1 MTLEE
6 AIKTERSAQK
16 ANMNSIKAI
25 RENEYLPD
33 DIDKNALCDRLYKAA
48 ECAGELADFLE
59 ELARYREIGN
69 YLDIFKLGLDVK
81 NAYNKG
87 IDDFSEKARYIVE
100 NGIYDTEYKSEA
112 DEIISDLID
121 AGKQLKK

>member
-6 AIKTERSAQK
+6 AIKAERAIQK
-16 ANMNSIKAI
+16 ANMNSIKDI
-25 RENEYLPD
+25 LENEYLPD
-33 DIDKNALCDRLYKAA
+33 DIDKNALCDKLHKSIKI
-48 ECAGELADFLE
+48 AGELADFLE
-59 ELARYREIGN
+59 ELAMYREIGN
-69 YLDIFKLGLDVK
+69 YLNVFKLGLDVK

-112 DEIISDLID
+112 DELITDLFD

>member
-6 AIKTERSAQK
+6 AIKKERSAQK
-16 ANMNSIKAI
+16 ANMNSIKYI

-48 ECAGELADFLE
+48 ECAGDLADFLE
-59 ELARYREIGN
+59 ELAMYREIGN
-69 YLDIFKLGLDVK
+69 YLDVFKLGLDVK

-87 IDDFSEKARYIVE
+87 IDDFVKKVEYIVE
-100 NGIYDTEYKSEA
+100 NCIYDTEYKSEA
-112 DEIISDLID
+112 DELISDLID